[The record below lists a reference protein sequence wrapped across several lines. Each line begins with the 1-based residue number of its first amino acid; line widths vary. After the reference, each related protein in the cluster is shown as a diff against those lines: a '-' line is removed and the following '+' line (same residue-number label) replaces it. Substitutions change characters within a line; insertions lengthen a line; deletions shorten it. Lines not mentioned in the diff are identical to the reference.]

1 MRMFFRVGRCPTP
14 PMDRTSFSAA
24 LRRTLSAA
32 LVALASAAH
41 AGEVTFSPVELARGE
56 LVLPDDIMIEDS
68 EAVAIEVVGS
78 TARCEV
84 AASGNLIYSNGPGS
98 CPALWAML
106 EPKLTTIKV
115 PSEGAKV
122 AVTLKPAVGAGTPAL
137 GLSGTAVTIPAAL
150 SEMGEFAVLIWDGS
164 PPKPYA
170 WELRSIEDGGL
181 ELGPITAAIAKNGR
195 YFAYGYDMA
204 SEEGGVL
211 AWPVLATPNPTT
223 SNPTTPT
230 PGQRPPPVTVKTED
244 DGPSPE
250 PVVMV
255 IDPAPPEGKF
265 SLQAFPPGDPIPP
278 ELACPPKQLPQ
289 DDMIVVCVDA
299 TGPSIRYTQT
309 PRTQHTKPNHP
320 FFVHVVHRIEHRAQI
335 VMGGTV
341 GSYAPGSRG
350 KFVLSQRQPEE
361 SFNLEGESP
370 STPVT
375 YIATARTFA
384 PRRPGFSPMEVRL
397 TDATGALVAD
407 PFKLEF
413 WIEETYSGAFRV
425 GVAGIL
431 LGALDKN
438 YRAETQPGSLQREI
452 VATGDSVMDLDVV
465 LGYSPYLDDGGRP
478 AAGCESAPFCF
489 NPYFGLG
496 LLSAS
501 SNGDLQ
507 WLKSV
512 HLGVEWELTEAFAIG
527 LTANLRRVERLADGL
542 RPGYPIEGNV
552 PTDDVFVFGM
562 GIVINLSPEF
572 LKIGAGGAAA
582 VLQ

>member
-1 MRMFFRVGRCPTP
+1 MRMF
-14 PMDRTSFSAA
+14 
-24 LRRTLSAA
+24 LLSAA
-32 LVALASAAH
+32 FVALASSAY

-84 AASGNLIYSNGPGS
+84 SASMNLIYSNGPGS
-98 CPALWAML
+98 CPALWAMV

-115 PSEGAKV
+115 PSDGAKV
-122 AVTLKPAVGAGTPAL
+122 AVTLKPAVGTGTPAL
-137 GLSGTAVTIPAAL
+137 PLSGTAITLPAAL
-150 SEMGEFAVLIWDGS
+150 NDMGELAVLIWDGS
-164 PPKPYA
+164 PAKPYA
-170 WELRSIEDGGL
+170 WELRTFDETGL
-181 ELGPITAAIAKNGR
+181 ELGAITAAIAKNGR

-211 AWPVLATPNPTT
+211 AWPVLAATTPNT
-223 SNPTTPT
+223 STPT
-230 PGQRPPPVTVKTED
+230 PGNRPPPISISTMEEEP
-244 DGPSPE
+244 GPE
-250 PVVMV
+250 PVVV
-255 IDPAPPEGKF
+255 EIDAPPPEGVF
-265 SLQAFPPGDPIPP
+265 TLQAFPPGEPIPP
-278 ELACPPKQLPQ
+278 DLACPPKRLPQ

-299 TGPSIRYTQT
+299 TGPSIRYTQS

-350 KFVLSQRQPEE
+350 RFVLSQRQPDD
-361 SFNLEGESP
+361 SFNLDGESP
-370 STPVT
+370 TAPVT

-413 WIEETYSGAFRV
+413 WVEETYSGAFRV

-431 LGALDKN
+431 LGALDQN

-465 LGYSPYLDDGGRP
+465 LGYSPYLDEGGRP
-478 AAGCESAPFCF
+478 AAGCENAPFCF

-527 LTANLRRVERLADGL
+527 VTANLRRVERLADGL